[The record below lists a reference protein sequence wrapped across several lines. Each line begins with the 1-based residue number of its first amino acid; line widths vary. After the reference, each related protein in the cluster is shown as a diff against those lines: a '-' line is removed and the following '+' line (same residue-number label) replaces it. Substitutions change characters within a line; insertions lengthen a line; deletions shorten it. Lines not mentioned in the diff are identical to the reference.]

1 MRILLDAG
9 SRLNRGDKKIS
20 SFRGWL
26 LSWMDCPYDLEE
38 GMAVY
43 QAHAE
48 RSGAL
53 DLGDLIGTGTL
64 LEPLRDAL
72 YTYVGP
78 LNIRRWTT
86 ELAQIAL
93 RFHLRF
99 GINLENG
106 VLYFDG
112 PLKHH
117 ISFDHNSD
125 RPLKHHI
132 PFDHN
137 PIVTSLGYSSPQAR
151 SARRRW
157 YDQIRS
163 DMTFVC
169 FKAWFDTLILYDMRT
184 KSLDDE
190 QCIPCLEKYVEP
202 TIQAFIGGHMHPWL
216 YALNDAGIDVS
227 EVVERT
233 FQVVTGA
240 DAVFIVDRIKR
251 NYAEVMD
258 PRFRRPFLLPSYSQY
273 IQTAED
279 LKNVAIWVFPKH
291 GFDFGREPWYKVGTR
306 TLVICGSVCASIISI
321 LVYKLL

>member
-9 SRLNRGDKKIS
+9 SRLNRGDKKMP
-20 SFRGWL
+20 SFSGWL
-26 LSWMDCPYDLEE
+26 LSWMDCPYDLGE

-53 DLGDLIGTGTL
+53 DLEDLIGTGTL
-64 LEPLRDAL
+64 LEPLWNAL
-72 YTYVGP
+72 FTYVGP
-78 LNIRRWTT
+78 LNIRRWTA
-86 ELAQIAL
+86 ELAQVAL

-99 GINLENG
+99 GTDLQNG
-106 VLYFDG
+106 VLYFDR
-112 PLKHH
+112 PFKHH
-117 ISFDHNSD
+117 ISFDHNSN
-125 RPLKHHI
+125 RPLKRHI

-137 PIVTSLGYSSPQAR
+137 SFVTSSGHSSPQAG
-151 SARRRW
+151 RRW

-163 DMTFVC
+163 DMRFVC
-169 FKAWFDTLILYDMRT
+169 FKAWFDTLILYDMRS
-184 KSLDDE
+184 KPLDDK
-190 QCIPCLEKYVEP
+190 QCTTCLEKYVEP

-233 FQVVTGA
+233 FQVMTGT

-251 NYAEVMD
+251 NYAEIMN

-279 LKNVAIWVFPKH
+279 LKNVAIWVFQQH
-291 GFDFGREPWYKVGTR
+291 GFDLGRDRPWYKVGTR
-306 TLVICGSVCASIISI
+306 TLVICGSVCALVVSI
-321 LVYKLL
+321 LIYKLL